1 MPTLMPILFLKC
13 VVGTVRVKS
22 VYTCTAQTVQ
32 FSRGQG
38 SHHRLYTVQLQE
50 SCMPV
55 TVTPILSCLSYPL
68 QMVYLREKTT
78 SLFLSEI
85 HWRLIFSI
93 ADYLHI

>member
-50 SCMPV
+50 SSHKIWDRQKERKKERQRHAPQIRV
-55 TVTPILSCLSYPL
+55 GRFEV
-68 QMVYLREKTT
+68 
-78 SLFLSEI
+78 
-85 HWRLIFSI
+85 IF
-93 ADYLHI
+93 

>member
-50 SCMPV
+50 SSHKIGYGMNEWKKE
-55 TVTPILSCLSYPL
+55 
-68 QMVYLREKTT
+68 RKNEKQNFD
-78 SLFLSEI
+78 L
-85 HWRLIFSI
+85 
-93 ADYLHI
+93 

>member
-50 SCMPV
+50 SSHKIGYGMNERMKEWKTEFRLVGPGL
-55 TVTPILSCLSYPL
+55 TP
-68 QMVYLREKTT
+68 
-78 SLFLSEI
+78 
-85 HWRLIFSI
+85 
-93 ADYLHI
+93 